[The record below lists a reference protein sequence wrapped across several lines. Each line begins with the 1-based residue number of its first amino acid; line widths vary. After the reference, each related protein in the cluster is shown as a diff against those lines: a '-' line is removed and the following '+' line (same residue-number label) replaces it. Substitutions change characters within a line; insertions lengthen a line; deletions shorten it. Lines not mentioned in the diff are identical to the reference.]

1 MTIKRIT
8 TIKHRGVIAALLGA
22 SLLLGTAACGDDA
35 ESTGSGGTD
44 KVTVNSLEILSLAP
58 MMVADAKGFFGK
70 HRVEVEFSNA
80 DIYSRLAVQG
90 QGKLDVNI
98 PGTGGALFNAVNQGL
113 RVRAV
118 ADRQQY
124 RCASDNLLLARTQA
138 FDGGLKSVADLKG
151 KKVAI
156 LAKGSTTEYWLDRAL
171 GEVGLKQSDLG
182 QIVTLSY
189 PDTANALKSGAVDAG
204 FLVQPLAYQLIT
216 DGQAKR
222 VLAMNEVAPNQEQG
236 LITMSQDFISKRPEV
251 AARWMAGWLEG
262 VRYYQDPA
270 NKDDVIKIVAERT
283 KVPAETITKLYG
295 TDQWPYMD
303 PNGRVDTATVVAEDG
318 KWLLDN
324 KIIEKLPEVGEWHDG
339 SVVDAALKI
348 VGEVPANRDCGS
360 VQKLES

>member
-1 MTIKRIT
+1 M
-8 TIKHRGVIAALLGA
+8 VAALLGA
-22 SLLLGTAACGDDA
+22 SLLVGTAACGGDEA
-35 ESTGSGGTD
+35 ETTGTGGTD

-70 HRVEVEFSNA
+70 HDIEVEFSNA

-124 RCASDNLLLARTQA
+124 RCASDNLLLARTEA

-171 GEVGLKQSDLG
+171 EEVGLKQSDLG
-182 QIVTLSY
+182 QIVTLTY
-189 PDTANALKSGAVDAG
+189 PDTANALKTGAVDAG
-204 FLVQPLAYQLIT
+204 FVVQPLAYQLISEGT
-216 DGQAKR
+216 AKR

-236 LITMSQDFISKRPEV
+236 LITMSQDFIEKRPEV

-262 VRYYQDPA
+262 VRFYQDPA
-270 NKDDVIKIVAERT
+270 NKDEVVRIVAERT
-283 KVPAETITKLYG
+283 KVPAETVGKLYG

-303 PNGRVDTATVVAEDG
+303 PNGRVDTETVVAEDG

-324 KIIEKLPEVGEWHDG
+324 KIIEKLPELSGWHDG

-348 VGEVPANRDCGS
+348 VGEVPVNRDCAS
-360 VQKLES
+360 IQKLDS

>member
-1 MTIKRIT
+1 
-8 TIKHRGVIAALLGA
+8 
-22 SLLLGTAACGDDA
+22 
-35 ESTGSGGTD
+35 
-44 KVTVNSLEILSLAP
+44 
-58 MMVADAKGFFGK
+58 VADAKGFFTK
-70 HRVEVEFSNA
+70 HQISVEFSNA

-98 PGTGGALFNAVNQGL
+98 PGVGGAFFNAVNQGL

-124 RCASDNLLLARTQA
+124 QCASDNLLLARTGA
-138 FDGGLKSVADLKG
+138 YNTGLKTVADLKG

-171 GEVGLKQSDLG
+171 ADVGLKESDLG
-182 QIVTLSY
+182 QIVTLTY

-204 FLVQPLAYQLIT
+204 FLVQPLAYQLIN
-216 DGQAKR
+216 DGSAKR
-222 VLAMNEVAPNQEQG
+222 VKAMNEVAPNEQQG
-236 LITMSQDFISKRPEV
+236 LITMSQDFIEKRPDV

-270 NKDDVIKIVAERT
+270 NKDEVAKIIADRT
-283 KVPAETITKLYG
+283 KVPVNQVNSLYG

-303 PNGRVDTATVVAEDG
+303 PNGNVNTGRVAADDG
-318 KWLLDN
+318 KWLVDN
-324 KIIEKLPEVGEWHDG
+324 KIIQKLPDVGNWYDK

-348 VGEVPANRDCGS
+348 VGEVPSTRDCAS
-360 VQKLES
+360 VQKLGS

>member
-1 MTIKRIT
+1 MRLTKA
-8 TIKHRGVIAALLGA
+8 GVVAGVLGV

-35 ESTGSGGTD
+35 AESAGSGGPA

-70 HRVEVEFSNA
+70 HDVEVEFSNA

-113 RVRAV
+113 RVRVV

-124 RCASDNLLLARTQA
+124 RCASDNMLLARTA
-138 FDGGLKSVADLKG
+138 AYDGGLKGVADLKG

-156 LAKGSTTEYWLDRAL
+156 LAKGSSTEYWLDRAL
-171 GEVGLKQSDLG
+171 GQVGLKQSDLG
-182 QIVTLSY
+182 QVVTLSY

-204 FLVQPLAYQLIT
+204 FLVEPLAYQLIS
-216 DGQAKR
+216 DGQARR

-236 LITMSQDFISKRPEV
+236 LITMSQDFIDKRPEV

-270 NKDDVIKIVAERT
+270 NRDEVVKIVSERT
-283 KVPAETITKLYG
+283 KVPAETIGKLYG

-324 KIIEKLPEVGEWHDG
+324 KIIEKLPEVSGWHDG

-348 VGEVPANRDCGS
+348 VGEVPVNRDCSS
-360 VQKLES
+360 VKKLES

>member
-1 MTIKRIT
+1 MTINKT
-8 TIKHRGVIAALLGA
+8 GVLAALLGV
-22 SLLLGTAACGDDA
+22 SLLFGTAACGDDA
-35 ESTGSGGTD
+35 EDSTGADGTA

-70 HRVEVEFSNA
+70 HQIEVEFSNA

-124 RCASDNLLLARTQA
+124 RCASDNLLLARTEA
-138 FDGGLKSVADLKG
+138 FDAGLTSVAGLKG

-171 GEVGLKQSDLG
+171 EGAGMTQSDLA
-182 QIVTLSY
+182 QVVTLSY

-204 FLVQPLAYQLIT
+204 FVVQPLAYQLISG
-216 DGQAKR
+216 GQAKR
-222 VLAMNEVAPNQEQG
+222 VLAMNEVAPEQQQG
-236 LITMSQDFISKRPEV
+236 LITMSQDFIAKRPEV
-251 AARWMAGWLEG
+251 AARWTAGWLEG
-262 VRYYQDPA
+262 VRFYQDPA
-270 NKDDVIKIVAERT
+270 NKDEVVKIVAERT
-283 KVPAETITKLYG
+283 KVPAETIGKLYG

-303 PNGRVDTATVVAEDG
+303 PNGRVDTEAVVAQDG

-324 KIIEKLPEVGEWHDG
+324 KIIEKLPEVSGWHDG

-348 VGEVPANRDCGS
+348 VGEVPVARDCAS

>member
-1 MTIKRIT
+1 MRINR
-8 TIKHRGVIAALLGA
+8 KALVAAALGA
-22 SLLLGTAACGDDA
+22 SLLVGTAACGGD
-35 ESTGSGGTD
+35 EETTGAGGTD

-70 HRVEVEFSNA
+70 HQIEVEFSNA
-80 DIYSRLAVQG
+80 DIYSRLAVQS

-98 PGTGGALFNAVNQGL
+98 PGVGGALFNAVNQGL
-113 RVRAV
+113 RVKAV
-118 ADRQQY
+118 GDRQQY
-124 RCASDNLLLARTQA
+124 RCASDNLLLARTEA

-171 GEVGLKQSDLG
+171 GDAGLKQSDLG

-189 PDTANALKSGAVDAG
+189 PDTANALKTGAVDAG
-204 FLVQPLAYQLIT
+204 FVVQPLAYQLIN
-216 DGQAKR
+216 DGAAKR

-236 LITMSQDFISKRPEV
+236 LITMSQDFIEKRPEA

-262 VRYYQDPA
+262 VRFYQDPA
-270 NKDDVIKIVAERT
+270 NKDEVVKIVAERT
-283 KVPAETITKLYG
+283 KVPAETITTLYG

-303 PNGRVDTATVVAEDG
+303 PNGRVDTATVMAEDG
-318 KWLLDN
+318 KWLIDN
-324 KIIEKLPEVGEWHDG
+324 KVIEKLPEVSTWHDD
-339 SVVDAALKI
+339 SVVKAALEI
-348 VGEVPANRDCGS
+348 VGEAPVQRDCAS

>member
-1 MTIKRIT
+1 MTRT
-8 TIKHRGVIAALLGA
+8 RVVAALLGV
-22 SLLLGTAACGDDA
+22 SLLVGTAGCGGDST
-35 ESTGSGGTD
+35 ESTTADGVD

-70 HRVEVEFSNA
+70 HKVQVEFSNA

-98 PGTGGALFNAVNQGL
+98 PGVGGALFNAINQGM

-124 RCASDNLLLARTQA
+124 RCASDNLLLARTEA

-171 GEVGLKQSDLG
+171 SSVGLKQSDLG

-189 PDTANALKSGAVDAG
+189 PDTVNALKSGAVDAG
-204 FLVQPLAYQLIT
+204 FLVQPLAYQLIS

-222 VLAMNEVAPNQEQG
+222 ITAMNEVAPNEEQG
-236 LITMSQDFISKRPEV
+236 LITMSQEFIEKRPEA

-270 NKDDVIKIVAERT
+270 NKDEVIRIIAERT
-283 KVPAETITKLYG
+283 KVPAETISKLYG

-303 PNGRVDTATVVAEDG
+303 PNGRVDTATVMAEDG
-318 KWLLDN
+318 KWLIDN
-324 KIIEKLPEVGEWHDG
+324 KVVEKLPEVSNWYDG

-348 VGEVPANRDCGS
+348 VGEVPANRDCAS